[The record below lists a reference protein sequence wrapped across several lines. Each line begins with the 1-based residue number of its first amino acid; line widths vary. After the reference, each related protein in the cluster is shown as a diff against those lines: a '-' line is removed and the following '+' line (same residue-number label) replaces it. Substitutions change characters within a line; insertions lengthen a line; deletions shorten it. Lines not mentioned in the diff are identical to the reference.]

1 MDSQGPCTDSIGT
14 VFRGST
20 WSITSRGGGRARPAI
35 SLPPVVMRTDTCI
48 CICIYIYIYTV
59 HVVSVSM

>member
-20 WSITSRGGGRARPAI
+20 WSITSRGRWSNKACYQ
-35 SLPPVVMRTDTCI
+35 PPTRSDAYGYMHMHM
-48 CICIYIYIYTV
+48 YIYIYTV
-59 HVVSVSM
+59 HMVSVCR